1 MKELNLSELENVFGG
16 SPESYEAG
24 KSHGEAFRK
33 AIDNSAALGVV
44 IFLLTRGKVKF
55 L

>member
-1 MKELNLSELENVFGG
+1 MKELNLTELENVFGG

-24 KSHGEAFRK
+24 KSHGQAFRK
-33 AIDNSAALGVV
+33 ALDNSAAVGVV
-44 IFLLTRGKVKF
+44 VFLLTRGRVRY